1 MRILG
6 VLFLATTVL
15 AQGHHRTENRALLGV
30 VTAAVTDKS
39 KRTKVVVLHV
49 LKKSP
54 AAKAALEAGDEILS
68 IAEKNV
74 STPPDVDASL
84 EDYVGGEDVAI
95 EYRRGKKKATAQAKL
110 IQRADYKGDFLK
122 RPRRGETKFKA
133 PEWFV
138 YQWAQ
143 AAKEPP
149 TRAATKKKVV
159 VIHCFQSW

>member
-15 AQGHHRTENRALLGV
+15 AQGHNRTENRALLGV

-54 AAKAALEAGDEILS
+54 AAKAGLEAGDEILS

-74 STPPDVDASL
+74 STPPDVDEFL
-84 EDYVGGEDVAI
+84 YGFVGG
-95 EYRRGKKKATAQAKL
+95 
-110 IQRADYKGDFLK
+110 
-122 RPRRGETKFKA
+122 
-133 PEWFV
+133 
-138 YQWAQ
+138 
-143 AAKEPP
+143 
-149 TRAATKKKVV
+149 
-159 VIHCFQSW
+159 